1 MFGAEI
7 VYYSAF
13 PFNRKVIGFV
23 KLLNYLAGAWQEGG
37 GEGIALSDPVTGE
50 TLAIADSQGMD
61 LQTAMAFARER
72 GNAALQKLTYRQR
85 AELLSG
91 IAEVL
96 TQNKSAYYEIA
107 QKNYGAT
114 PGDAAFDVDGAIF
127 TLKAFA
133 RAGKALGDH
142 VHLVE
147 GERVPL
153 DKTGVF
159 QGQHF
164 LKPLGGLAV
173 FINAFNFPS
182 WGLWEKAAPALLAGV
197 PFLVKPA
204 TPTAWLTQRMVS
216 DIVEAGILPQ
226 GAISIV
232 CGPARDL
239 LDHVQ
244 SNDVVSFTGSA
255 DTAGR
260 IRNHPKIVSQSVRVN
275 IEADSL
281 NSAIIG
287 PDVLPDG
294 DTFALAVREIVR
306 EMTVKAGQ
314 KCTAIRRIFV
324 PAAQADALTQTLV
337 GKLQKVV
344 TGNPG
349 NDSVRMGPLMNEA
362 QRIAVQSGLEQL
374 TKEAR
379 IVYGADESFVPLDT
393 RSDAS
398 FISPTLLRC
407 DLGLEAHVAH
417 EVEVFGPVA
426 TIFPYNDIDELITL
440 LQRGQG
446 SLVASAYSDDE
457 VFLATLI
464 PAVADFHGRI
474 MVVDAAIGS
483 QHTGHG
489 NVMPTCLHGGPGR
502 AGGGEELGGLRGL
515 LLYHRRYVVQ
525 AGPELL
531 AKLSQQATDA
541 SLLY

>member
-1 MFGAEI
+1 M
-7 VYYSAF
+7 
-13 PFNRKVIGFV
+13 
-23 KLLNYLAGAWQEGG
+23 KLPNYLSGSWQVGV
-37 GEGIALSDPVTGE
+37 GEGVALTNPITGE

-61 LQTAMAFARER
+61 LKSAMAYARER
-72 GNAALQKLTYRQR
+72 GNPALQRLTYGQR
-85 AELLSG
+85 AELLAG

-96 TQNKSAYYEIA
+96 TQNKSTYYEIA
-107 QKNYGAT
+107 RKNYGAT
-114 PGDAAFDVDGAIF
+114 PEDAAFDVDGAIF

-133 RAGKALGDH
+133 RAGKALGEH
-142 VHLVE
+142 VKLVE
-147 GERVPL
+147 GGRVPL
-153 DKTGVF
+153 DKSGTF

-164 LKPLGGLAV
+164 LKPLAGLAL

-204 TPTAWLTQRMVS
+204 TATAWLTQRMVS
-216 DIVEAGILPQ
+216 DVVEAGILPE

-239 LDHVQ
+239 LDHIQ

-255 DTAGR
+255 ETA
-260 IRNHPKIVSQSVRVN
+260 IKVRNHPKIVTQSVRVN

-281 NSAIIG
+281 NSAILG
-287 PDVLPDG
+287 PDALLG
-294 DTFALAVREIVR
+294 GETFGLAVREIVR
-306 EMTVKAGQ
+306 ELTVKAGQ

-324 PAAQADALTQTLV
+324 PAAQADALTQALV
-337 GKLQKVV
+337 EKLQKVV
-344 TGNPG
+344 TGDPRNE
-349 NDSVRMGPLMNEA
+349 SVRMGPLVNANQREA
-362 QRIAVQSGLEQL
+362 VRAGLQQL
-374 TKEAR
+374 TQEVR
-379 IVYGADESFVPLDT
+379 IVLGADESFVAIDVDSDT
-393 RSDAS
+393 A
-398 FISPTLLRC
+398 FIAPTLLRC
-407 DLGLEAHVAH
+407 DLGLDARLAH

-426 TIFPYNDIDELITL
+426 TIFPYNDLNELVEL

-446 SLVASAYSDDE
+446 SLVASAYSDDAE
-457 VFLATLI
+457 FLATLI
-464 PAVADFHGRI
+464 PSVADFHGRI
-474 MVVDAAIGS
+474 MVVDAAIGN

-531 AKLSQQATDA
+531 SKLSQQAADA
-541 SLLY
+541 SLLSA

>member
-1 MFGAEI
+1 M
-7 VYYSAF
+7 
-13 PFNRKVIGFV
+13 
-23 KLLNYLAGAWQEGG
+23 KLPNFLSGGWQLGV
-37 GEGIALSDPVTGE
+37 GEGTPLSDPVTGE

-61 LQTAMAFARER
+61 LEAAMSYAREQ
-72 GNAALQKLTYRQR
+72 GNPALQRLTYRQR
-85 AELLSG
+85 AELLAG

-96 TQNKSAYYEIA
+96 TQNKSTYYEIA
-107 QKNYGAT
+107 RKNYGAT
-114 PGDAAFDVDGAIF
+114 QGDASFDVDGAIF

-133 RAGKALGDH
+133 RAGKALGEH
-142 VHLVE
+142 VKLVE
-147 GERVPL
+147 GGRVPL
-153 DKTGVF
+153 DKSGAF

-164 LKPLGGLAV
+164 LKPLAGLAL

-204 TPTAWLTQRMVS
+204 TPTAWLTQQMVA
-216 DIVEAGILPQ
+216 DVVEADILPE

-244 SNDVVSFTGSA
+244 SNDLVSFTGSA
-255 DTAGR
+255 DTAAKV
-260 IRNHPKIVSQSVRVN
+260 RNHPKVVTQSVRVN

-287 PDVLPDG
+287 PDTEPG
-294 DTFALAVREIVR
+294 SETFGLAVREIVR
-306 EMTVKAGQ
+306 ELTVKAGQ

-324 PAAQADALTQTLV
+324 PAAQADALSQALV
-337 GKLQKVV
+337 DKLQKVV
-344 TGNPG
+344 TGNPT
-349 NDSVRMGPLMNEA
+349 NESVRMGPLMNADQRDGVEA
-362 QRIAVQSGLEQL
+362 GLEQL
-374 TKEAR
+374 SKEAR
-379 IVYGADESFVPLDT
+379 IVLGADDAFVPLDAN
-393 RSDAS
+393 SIAA
-398 FISPTLLRC
+398 FMAPTLLRC
-407 DLGLEAHVAH
+407 DLGLDAQIAH

-426 TIFPYNDIDELITL
+426 TIFPYNDLDELVQL
-440 LQRGQG
+440 LQRGGG
-446 SLVASAYSDDE
+446 SLVASAYSDDAE
-457 VFLATLI
+457 FLATLI
-464 PAVADFHGRI
+464 SSAADFHGRI

-515 LLYHRRYVVQ
+515 LPYHRRYVVQ

-531 AKLSQQATDA
+531 SKLSQQAADA
-541 SLLY
+541 SLLYG

>member
-1 MFGAEI
+1 M
-7 VYYSAF
+7 
-13 PFNRKVIGFV
+13 
-23 KLLNYLAGAWQEGG
+23 KLPNYLAGSWQAGEGD
-37 GEGIALSDPVTGE
+37 GIALTNPVNGE

-61 LQTAMAFARER
+61 LRAAMTYAREC
-72 GNAALQKLTYRQR
+72 GNPNLQRLTYRQR
-85 AELLSG
+85 AELLAG

-96 TQNKSAYYEIA
+96 TRNKSTYYEIA

-114 PGDAAFDVDGAIF
+114 PGDAAFDVDGAIY
-127 TLKAFA
+127 TLKAYA
-133 RAGKALGDH
+133 RAGMALGEH
-142 VHLVE
+142 VQLIE

-153 DKTGVF
+153 DKAGVF

-164 LKPLGGLAV
+164 LKPLAGLAL

-204 TPTAWLTQRMVS
+204 TPTAWLTQRMVL
-216 DIVEAGILPQ
+216 DVVEAGILPE

-239 LDHVQ
+239 LDHAQ

-255 DTAGR
+255 ETAAMVR
-260 IRNHPKIVSQSVRVN
+260 SHPNIVSHSVRVN

-287 PDVLPDG
+287 PDVLPG
-294 DTFALAVREIVR
+294 GETFGLAVREIVR

-324 PAAQADALTQTLV
+324 PAAQADALSQALV
-337 GKLQKVV
+337 EKLQKVV
-344 TGNPG
+344 TGDPG
-349 NDSVRMGPLMNEA
+349 NESVRMGPLMNAEQRRTVQEGLRQLA
-362 QRIAVQSGLEQL
+362 Q
-374 TKEAR
+374 EAR
-379 IVYGADESFVPLDT
+379 IVHGADESFAPLDAA
-393 RSDAS
+393 SDSA
-398 FISPTLLRC
+398 FIAPTLLRC
-407 DLGLEAHVAH
+407 ELGLNARIAHD
-417 EVEVFGPVA
+417 VEVFGPIA
-426 TIFPYNDIDELITL
+426 TIFPYEDLDELVVL

-446 SLVASAYSDDE
+446 SLVASAYSDDAD
-457 VFLATLI
+457 FLAALI
-464 PAVADFHGRI
+464 PQAADFHGRI
-474 MVVDAAIGS
+474 MVVDAGIGS

-502 AGGGEELGGLRGL
+502 SGGGEELGGLRGL

-525 AGPELL
+525 AGPDML
-531 AKLSQQATDA
+531 AKLSRQSADA
-541 SLLY
+541 SLLYA